1 MVIPETRLHQVF
13 VLNLVLQLFDGVA
26 TWHGVSAWG
35 EGNPLLEFVMASLGV
50 GLALILAK
58 VVASACL
65 VVLRRC
71 WRHREA
77 YDALIVLATVYT
89 AFSFVPWMVRI
100 VSLLDA

>member
-13 VLNLVLQLFDGVA
+13 VLNLVLQLFDGIA
-26 TWHGVSAWG
+26 TWQGVHLWG
-35 EGNPLLEFVMASLGV
+35 EGNPFVGFVMTSFGV

-58 VVASACL
+58 AMASAFL

-77 YDALIVLATVYT
+77 YDALIVLATLYT
-89 AFSFVPWMVRI
+89 AFSFVPWMLCL
-100 VSLLDA
+100 VSLLGA